1 MEEKRKNKINI
12 DFFQLL
18 KILKEDRKNL
28 LIIFI
33 VTFVIGVVVA
43 FSIPRIYKT
52 QVKLAPETSG
62 SSMASG
68 GISSLASMVGINM
81 DAGMMSDAIY
91 PEIYPDLMRSTNFI
105 VSLFNINVHS
115 KDGKINT
122 TYYNY
127 VNSCQKVPWWSYP
140 QIWISN
146 LFKSKSVKKKT
157 GKVNP
162 FELTMD
168 EFGVAQSI
176 SNDIVCNV
184 DKKTSVI
191 SIEVTAQ
198 DPLISASLADS
209 VKNRLQVYIT
219 NYRTNK
225 ARTDLAYMQRLFED
239 SKRDYAKARQT
250 YAAFSDANQNL
261 ILESYKSKQED
272 LENEMQLQYNIYTQV
287 AQQLQMAKAK
297 VQERTPA
304 FTTLQSA
311 TVPIKHSNTPKIY
324 ILFVFLSLSFG
335 VRLCILLY
343 KNIGILIKYN

>member
-1 MEEKRKNKINI
+1 MEEKSKNNINI
-12 DFFQLL
+12 DFFQFLR
-18 KILKEDRKNL
+18 ILIKDKKNL
-28 LIIFI
+28 ILYCTVAGVFGI
-33 VTFVIGVVVA
+33 VVS

-81 DAGMMSDAIY
+81 DAGLVSDAIY
-91 PEIYPDLMRSTNFI
+91 PDIYPDLMNSMDFI
-105 VSLFNINVHS
+105 VSLFDIKVRS

-127 VNSCQKVPWWSYP
+127 IDKCQKSPWWTYP
-140 QIWISN
+140 QMWIGN
-146 LFKSKSVKKKT
+146 LFKKKKE
-157 GKVNP
+157 GKSSGRINS
-162 FELTMD
+162 FELTKD
-168 EFGVAQSI
+168 EFGVAQAI
-176 SNDIVCNV
+176 SGDIMCSV

-191 SIEVTAQ
+191 SLVVTAQ

-209 VKNRLQVYIT
+209 LKDRLQVYII

-225 ARTDLAYMQRLFED
+225 ARVDLSYMQRLFEE
-239 SKRDYAKARQT
+239 SKQQYAQARQK
-250 YAAFSDANQNL
+250 YAAYCDANQNL
-261 ILESYKSKQED
+261 MLESYKSKQED

-311 TVPIKHSNTPKIY
+311 TVPIKHSNTPKVY
-324 ILFVFLSLSFG
+324 ILFVFLVLGFLSR
-335 VRLCILLY
+335 VCVLLRKHNKVIITY
-343 KNIGILIKYN
+343 C